1 MEITLVDGVKILVL
15 DASIYNT
22 LSKTER
28 GELMVKYGCTKVEKS
43 DTETSTRSA
52 DHITPQMINWRNGM
66 TQDFNKQTSG
76 TKFMIGDDGFKYVP
90 QLTFRKSGKKPA
102 SSAEV
107 ELVENLAGLGKD
119 KTTK

>member
-28 GELMVKYGCTKVEKS
+28 GELMVKYGCTKVHKS

-52 DHITPQMINWRNGM
+52 DHITPEMINWRNGM
-66 TQDFNKQTSG
+66 TQNFNKQTSG
-76 TKFMIGDDGFKYVP
+76 TKFMIGVDGYKYVP
-90 QLTFRKSGKKPA
+90 QLTFRKSGKNPA
-102 SSAEV
+102 SAAEV
-107 ELVENLAGLGKD
+107 ELVDNLAGLGKD